1 MSIEIRRL
9 LYKNS
14 DLFRKNNVTLANILT
29 VTQTG
34 GNKRLSVNY
43 NDNKYIFE
51 ESNIDDNHYILYS
64 LKEEDC
70 IVIIIS
76 KEDKTA
82 EIHSIGNYKTCLR
95 DTNSN
100 IGSNLLKITLKMLQ
114 KYKDKLDINLIILT
128 DNSIKKCGN
137 NDIKLALMMTLL
149 TGDTWYG
156 KYGFRP
162 IKTQNN
168 KYILDKSLNKAYNQN
183 KKIINGITISDI
195 NLIKYINKTNNNNLI
210 NATIK
215 IINEYP
221 TMLLKDYLSNL
232 LSNYDKTCD
241 DFSKFYELLYTKLA
255 LYDLHRDQF
264 GLFL

>member
-14 DLFRKNNVTLANILT
+14 DLFRKNKVKLANILT
-29 VTQTG
+29 VTQIG

-51 ESNIDDNHYILYS
+51 ESNIDENHYILYS
-64 LKEEDC
+64 LEEEDC
-70 IVIIIS
+70 IVVIIS

-82 EIHSIGNYKTCLR
+82 EIHSIGNYNTCIR
-95 DTNSN
+95 DTNRN
-100 IGSNLLKITLKMLQ
+100 IGSNLLKLTLKMLK
-114 KYKDKLDINLIILT
+114 KYKDKLEINLIILA

-137 NDIKLALMMTLL
+137 TDINLAFMMTLL

-156 KYGFRP
+156 KYSFRP
-162 IKTQNN
+162 ISIENN
-168 KYILDKSLNKAYNQN
+168 KYTLDKLLNKAYNKN
-183 KKIINGITISDI
+183 KKIMEKITISDTE
-195 NLIKYINKTNNNNLI
+195 LIKYIKKTNNNNLI
-210 NATIK
+210 NSIAK

-221 TMLLKDYLSNL
+221 TMLLKVYLSNL

-241 DFSKFYELLYTKLA
+241 DFSKFYVKLYTKIG
-255 LYDLHRDQF
+255 LYDLHRKLF